1 MSNSLSQ
8 ATLYVDLDG
17 TVIKTDLLFE
27 SILLLLK
34 KNIFLALLIPVWLLK
49 GKANLKHELS
59 KRVHIPVELL
69 PLNTEFHAYLKEEV
83 ELGRN
88 IVLISASSQL
98 PVRQVSDHL
107 GLFIDAMGS
116 DEDHNLKSKNKVTR
130 ILQLDP
136 AGGFVYAGNSKAD
149 IAVWLEASEVILV
162 NCKKSL
168 AASLQ
173 HDSENILHF
182 DEPQSTLKK
191 FWQAIRPHQWLKNA
205 LIFLPLI
212 LSHQLNQPN
221 LLLQAC
227 VAFLSFSLV
236 ASSVYLLN
244 DMLDLNSDRQHQSKK
259 QRPFASGDLSLIY
272 GYLGAPLLLALG
284 FLIALWL
291 PSEFILV
298 LLTYWLMTTLYS
310 LLLKSLFLIDV
321 LTLASLYTWRII
333 AGSAAISVVTTYY
346 LLAFSFFLFLGLAM
360 VKRYTEFLNLQNQ
373 GKSSIEGRGYGVE
386 NLQTLASIGGG
397 SSLIAVTVF
406 AFYINAP
413 ATTQLYS
420 NPLLLWTICPLLLYL
435 LWRIWAL
442 ARRGELDEDPV
453 LFAITDRRSQ
463 LTACACGLIIWL
475 AI

>member
-1 MSNSLSQ
+1 VSNSISQ
-8 ATLYVDLDG
+8 PTLYVDLDG

-34 KNIFLALLIPVWLLK
+34 KNIFQTLLIPIWLLK
-49 GKANLKHELS
+49 GRANLKHQLS

-69 PLNTEFHAYLKEEV
+69 PLNTEFHDYLKEEV
-83 ELGRN
+83 ERGRN

-136 AGGFVYAGNSKAD
+136 AGGFAYAGNSKAD
-149 IAVWLEASEVILV
+149 IAVWSEASEVILV
-162 NCKKSL
+162 NCKRSL
-168 AASLQ
+168 AKNLQ
-173 HDSENILHF
+173 HGRESIQHF
-182 DEPQSTLKK
+182 DAPQSTLKK

-227 VAFLSFSLV
+227 VAFLSFSCV

-244 DMLDLNSDRQHQSKK
+244 DMLDLNSDRQHQSKSR
-259 QRPFASGDLSLIY
+259 RPFASGELSLVY
-272 GYLGAPLLLALG
+272 GYLGAPLLLILG

-291 PSEFILV
+291 PTEFVFV

-373 GKSSIEGRGYGVE
+373 GKSTIEGRGYGVE
-386 NLQTLASIGGG
+386 NLQTLATIGGG
-397 SSLIAVTVF
+397 SSLIAVAVF

-413 ATTQLYS
+413 ATTELYS
-420 NPLLLWTICPLLLYL
+420 SPLLLWAICPLLLYL

-442 ARRGELDEDPV
+442 ARRAELDEDPV
-453 LFAITDRRSQ
+453 LFALTDRRSQ
-463 LTACACGLIIWL
+463 LTAAFCGLIIWL

>member
-1 MSNSLSQ
+1 VPNSINQS
-8 ATLYVDLDG
+8 TLYVDLDG

-34 KNIFLALLIPVWLLK
+34 KSIFQTLLIPIWLIE
-49 GKANLKHELS
+49 GKANLKHQLS

-69 PLNTEFHAYLKEEV
+69 PLNTEFHDYLKEEV
-83 ELGRN
+83 ERGRN

-98 PVRQVSDHL
+98 AVRQVSDHL

-136 AGGFVYAGNSKAD
+136 AGGFAYAGNSKAD
-149 IAVWLEASEVILV
+149 IAVWSEASEVILV
-162 NCKKSL
+162 NCKRSL
-168 AASLQ
+168 AENLQ
-173 HDSENILHF
+173 HGNEKIQHF
-182 DEPQSTLKK
+182 DAPQSTLKK

-227 VAFLSFSLV
+227 VAFLSFSCV

-259 QRPFASGDLSLIY
+259 QRPFASGDLSLVY
-272 GYLGAPLLLALG
+272 GYLGAPSLLILG

-291 PSEFILV
+291 PAEFVLV
-298 LLTYWLMTTLYS
+298 LLTYWLLTTAYS
-310 LLLKSLFLIDV
+310 LLLKRLFLIDV

-346 LLAFSFFLFLGLAM
+346 LLAFSFFLFLGLAI
-360 VKRYTEFLNLQNQ
+360 VKRYTEFLNLQKQ

-386 NLQTLASIGGG
+386 NLQTLATIGGG
-397 SSLIAVTVF
+397 SSLVAVAVF

-413 ATTQLYS
+413 ATTELYS
-420 NPLLLWTICPLLLYL
+420 TPLLLWAICPLLLYL
-435 LWRIWAL
+435 LWHIWAL
-442 ARRGELDEDPV
+442 ARRGEIDEDPV
-453 LFAITDRRSQ
+453 LFALTDRRSQ
-463 LTACACGLIIWL
+463 LTAAVCGLVIWL

>member
-1 MSNSLSQ
+1 MPKSLNQ
-8 ATLYVDLDG
+8 PTLYVDLDG

-34 KNIFLALLIPVWLLK
+34 KNVFLALLMPIWLLK
-49 GKANLKHELS
+49 GKANLKHQLS

-69 PLNTEFHAYLKEEV
+69 PLNTEFLGYLEEEV
-83 ELGRN
+83 ERGRN

-98 PVRQVSDHL
+98 SVRQVSDHL

-116 DEDHNLKSKNKVTR
+116 DKDHNLKSKNKVTR

-136 AGGFVYAGNSKAD
+136 KGGFIYAGNSKAD
-149 IAVWLEASEVILV
+149 IAVWSEASEVILV
-162 NCKKSL
+162 NCKRSL
-168 AASLQ
+168 ADKLQ
-173 HDSENILHF
+173 HGSENIRHF
-182 DEPQSTLKK
+182 DAPQSTLKK
-191 FWQAIRPHQWLKNA
+191 FWQAMRPHQWLKNA

-227 VAFLSFSLV
+227 IAFMSFSFV

-244 DMLDLNSDRQHQSKK
+244 DMLDLNSDRQHHLKSR
-259 QRPFASGDLSLIY
+259 RPFASGDLSLVY

-284 FLIALWL
+284 FLTSLWL
-291 PSEFILV
+291 PAEFVFV
-298 LLTYWLMTTLYS
+298 LLSYWLMTTAYS

-360 VKRYTEFLNLQNQ
+360 VKRYTELLNLQNQ

-386 NLQTLASIGGG
+386 NLQTLATIGGG
-397 SSLIAVTVF
+397 SSLIAVAVF

-413 ATTQLYS
+413 ATTELYS
-420 NPLLLWTICPLLLYL
+420 NPLLLWAICPCLLYL

-442 ARRGELDEDPV
+442 ARREKLDEDPV

-463 LTACACGLIIWL
+463 LSAALCSLIIWL

>member
-1 MSNSLSQ
+1 VPNSLNQS
-8 ATLYVDLDG
+8 TLYVDLDG

-34 KNIFLALLIPVWLLK
+34 KNVFLALLIPVWLLK
-49 GKANLKHELS
+49 GKANLKHQLS

-69 PLNTEFHAYLKEEV
+69 PLNTEFHDYLKEEV
-83 ELGRN
+83 ERGRN

-116 DEDHNLKSKNKVTR
+116 DEDHNLKSMNKVTR

-149 IAVWLEASEVILV
+149 IAVWSEASKVILV
-162 NCKKSL
+162 NCKRSL
-168 AASLQ
+168 AKNLQ
-173 HDSENILHF
+173 HGSENIQHF
-182 DEPQSTLKK
+182 DAPQSMVKK
-191 FWQAIRPHQWLKNA
+191 FWQAMRPHQWLKNA

-227 VAFLSFSLV
+227 VAFLSFSFV

-259 QRPFASGDLSLIY
+259 QRPFASGDLPLVY
-272 GYLGAPLLLALG
+272 GYLGAPLLLVLG

-291 PSEFILV
+291 PTEFVFV
-298 LLTYWLMTTLYS
+298 LLSYWLMTTAYS

-321 LTLASLYTWRII
+321 LTLASLYTWRIV

-386 NLQTLASIGGG
+386 NLQTLATIGGG
-397 SSLIAVTVF
+397 SSLIAVAVF

-413 ATTQLYS
+413 ATTELYS
-420 NPLLLWTICPLLLYL
+420 NPLLLWAICPLLLYL

-442 ARRGELDEDPV
+442 ARRGVLDEDPV
-453 LFAITDRRSQ
+453 LFALTDRRSQ
-463 LTACACGLIIWL
+463 LSAVLCGLVIWL

>member
-1 MSNSLSQ
+1 MSNSISQ
-8 ATLYVDLDG
+8 PTLYVDLDG

-34 KNIFLALLIPVWLLK
+34 KNIFHALLIPLWLLK
-49 GKANLKHELS
+49 GKANLKHQLA
-59 KRVHIPVELL
+59 KRVEIPVELL
-69 PLNTEFHAYLKEEV
+69 PINREFLAFLEEEV
-83 ELGRN
+83 ERGRN
-88 IVLISASSQL
+88 IVLISASSQR

-130 ILQLDP
+130 ILQLNPEGVFD
-136 AGGFVYAGNSKAD
+136 YAGNSRDD
-149 IAVWLEASEVILV
+149 IAVWSEARTVILV
-162 NCKKSL
+162 NCDRSL
-168 AASLQ
+168 AEKLQ
-173 HDSENILHF
+173 HASENVHHY
-182 DEPQSTLKK
+182 DPPQSALKK
-191 FWQAIRPHQWLKNA
+191 FWQAMRPHQWLKNA

-212 LSHQLNQPN
+212 LSHQLNQPA

-227 VAFLSFSLV
+227 IAFLSFSFV
-236 ASSVYLLN
+236 ASSVYMLN
-244 DMLDLNSDRQHQSKK
+244 DMLDLNSDRQHLSKM
-259 QRPFASGDLSLIY
+259 QRPFASGELSLAY
-272 GYLGAPLLLALG
+272 GYVGAPLLLLLG
-284 FLIALWL
+284 FVIALWL
-291 PSEFILV
+291 PTAFFFV
-298 LLTYWLMTTLYS
+298 LLSYWLMTTLYS

-321 LTLASLYTWRII
+321 LTLASLYTWRIV
-333 AGSAAISVVTTYY
+333 AGSAAISVVTTSY

-386 NLQTLASIGGG
+386 NLQTLAAIGGG
-397 SSLIAVTVF
+397 SSLIAVAVF

-413 ATTQLYS
+413 ATTELYS
-420 NPLLLWTICPLLLYL
+420 SPLLLWAICPGLLYL

-463 LTACACGLIIWL
+463 LIAALCGLIIWL

>member
-1 MSNSLSQ
+1 MPNSISQ
-8 ATLYVDLDG
+8 PTLYVDLDG

-34 KNIFLALLIPVWLLK
+34 KNIFQALLIPVWLIK
-49 GKANLKHELS
+49 GKANLKHQLS

-69 PLNTEFHAYLKEEV
+69 PLNTEFHEYLKEEV
-83 ELGRN
+83 ERGRN

-98 PVRQVSDHL
+98 SVRQVSDHL

-136 AGGFVYAGNSKAD
+136 VGGFVYAGNSKDD
-149 IAVWLEASEVILV
+149 IAVWSEASEVILV
-162 NCKKSL
+162 NCKSSL
-168 AASLQ
+168 AESLQ
-173 HDSENILHF
+173 HESEKIRHF
-182 DEPQSTLKK
+182 DAPQSVLKK
-191 FWQAIRPHQWLKNA
+191 FWQAMRPHQWLKNA

-227 VAFLSFSLV
+227 IAFMSFSFV

-259 QRPFASGDLSLIY
+259 NRPFAAGDLSLAY
-272 GYLGAPLLLALG
+272 GYLGAPLLLILG
-284 FLIALWL
+284 FVIALWL
-291 PSEFILV
+291 PSEFVLV
-298 LLTYWLMTTLYS
+298 LLAYWLMTTLYS

-321 LTLASLYTWRII
+321 LTLATLYALRII
-333 AGSAAISVVTTYY
+333 AGSAAISVVTTTY

-386 NLQTLASIGGG
+386 NLQALATMGGG
-397 SSLIAVTVF
+397 SSLIAVAVF

-413 ATTQLYS
+413 ATTELYS
-420 NPLLLWTICPLLLYL
+420 NPLLLWSICPLLLYL

-463 LTACACGLIIWL
+463 LTAALCGLIIWL

>member
-1 MSNSLSQ
+1 VPNSFNQS
-8 ATLYVDLDG
+8 TLYVDLDG

-34 KNIFLALLIPVWLLK
+34 KSIFQALLIPIWLIK
-49 GKANLKHELS
+49 GKANLKHQLS
-59 KRVHIPVELL
+59 KHVHIPVALL
-69 PLNTEFHAYLKEEV
+69 PLNTEFNDYLKKEV

-116 DEDHNLKSKNKVTR
+116 DEDHNLKSKNKLTR

-136 AGGFVYAGNSKAD
+136 GGDFIYAGNSKDD
-149 IAVWLEASEVILV
+149 IVVWSEASEVILV
-162 NCKKSL
+162 NCKNSL
-168 AASLQ
+168 AENLQ
-173 HDSENILHF
+173 HDSEKIQYF
-182 DEPQSTLKK
+182 DAPQSTLKK
-191 FWQAIRPHQWLKNA
+191 SWQAIRPHQWLKNA
-205 LIFLPLI
+205 LVFLPLI

-227 VAFLSFSLV
+227 VAFASFSFV

-259 QRPFASGDLSLIY
+259 QRPFASGDLSLVY
-272 GYLGAPLLLALG
+272 GFVGAPLLLILG

-291 PSEFILV
+291 PAEFVLV
-298 LLTYWLMTTLYS
+298 LLSYWLMTTVYS
-310 LLLKSLFLIDV
+310 LLLKRLFLVDV

-360 VKRYTEFLNLQNQ
+360 VKRYTEFRNLQNQ

-386 NLQTLASIGGG
+386 NLQTLATIGGG
-397 SSLIAVTVF
+397 SSLTAVAVL

-413 ATTQLYS
+413 ATTELYS
-420 NPLLLWTICPLLLYL
+420 NPLLLWATCPLLLNL
-435 LWRIWAL
+435 LWHIWAL

-453 LFAITDRRSQ
+453 LFALTDRRSQ
-463 LTACACGLIIWL
+463 LTAAVCGLVIWL
-475 AI
+475 AM

>member
-8 ATLYVDLDG
+8 STLYVDLDG

-34 KNIFLALLIPVWLLK
+34 KNIFQALLIPIWLLR
-49 GKANLKHELS
+49 GKANLKHQLS

-69 PLNTEFHAYLKEEV
+69 PLNTQFHNYLKAEV
-83 ELGRN
+83 ENGRN
-88 IVLISASSQL
+88 VVLISASSQL
-98 PVRQVSDHL
+98 PVRQVSDYL

-116 DEDHNLKSKNKVTR
+116 DKDHNLKSKNKVTR

-136 AGGFVYAGNSKAD
+136 KGEFAYAGNSRDD
-149 IAVWLEASEVILV
+149 IAVWSEATEIILV
-162 NCKKSL
+162 NCKRSL
-168 AASLQ
+168 TQGLP
-173 HDSENILHF
+173 HSEKNIQHF
-182 DEPQSTLKK
+182 DAPQSTLVK
-191 FWQAIRPHQWLKNA
+191 FWQAMRPHQWLKNA

-212 LSHQLNQPN
+212 LAHQLNNTN

-227 VAFLSFSLV
+227 IAFMSFSFV

-244 DMLDLNSDRQHQSKK
+244 DMLDLNSDRTHQTKK
-259 QRPFASGDLSLIY
+259 QRPFASGELSLIY
-272 GYLGAPLLLALG
+272 GYLGAPLLLLLG
-284 FLIALWL
+284 FSIALLL
-291 PSEFILV
+291 PASFILV
-298 LLTYWLMTTLYS
+298 LLAYWLMTTVYS
-310 LLLKSLFLIDV
+310 LLLKRLFLIDV

-373 GKSSIEGRGYGVE
+373 GKSAIEGRAYGVQ
-386 NLQTLASIGGG
+386 NLQTLAAIG
-397 SSLIAVTVF
+397 SSSNLIAVAVF

-413 ATTQLYS
+413 ATTELYS
-420 NPLLLWTICPLLLYL
+420 NPLLLWAIGPPLLYL
-435 LWRIWAL
+435 LWRIWTL
-442 ARRGELDEDPV
+442 ARRGELNEDPV
-453 LFAITDRRSQ
+453 LFAITDHRSQ
-463 LTACACGLIIWL
+463 FIAALCGLIIWL

>member
-1 MSNSLSQ
+1 MPNSLNQS
-8 ATLYVDLDG
+8 TLYVDLDG

-34 KNIFLALLIPVWLLK
+34 KNVFLALLIPVWLLK
-49 GKANLKHELS
+49 GKANLKHQLS

-69 PLNTEFHAYLKEEV
+69 PLNTEFHDYLKEEV
-83 ELGRN
+83 ERGRN

-116 DEDHNLKSKNKVTR
+116 DEDHNLKSMNKVTR

-149 IAVWLEASEVILV
+149 IAVWSEASKVILV
-162 NCKKSL
+162 NCKRSL
-168 AASLQ
+168 AKNLQ
-173 HDSENILHF
+173 HGSENIQHF
-182 DEPQSTLKK
+182 DAPQSMVKK
-191 FWQAIRPHQWLKNA
+191 FWQAMRPHQWLKNA

-227 VAFLSFSLV
+227 VAFLSFSFV

-259 QRPFASGDLSLIY
+259 QRPFASGDLPLVY
-272 GYLGAPLLLALG
+272 GYLGAPLLLVLG

-291 PSEFILV
+291 PTEFVFV
-298 LLTYWLMTTLYS
+298 LLSYWLMTTAYS

-321 LTLASLYTWRII
+321 LTLASLYTWRIV

-386 NLQTLASIGGG
+386 NLQTLATIGGG
-397 SSLIAVTVF
+397 SSLIAVAVF

-413 ATTQLYS
+413 ATTELYS
-420 NPLLLWTICPLLLYL
+420 NPLLLWAICPLLLYL

-442 ARRGELDEDPV
+442 ARRGVLDEDPV
-453 LFAITDRRSQ
+453 LFALTDRRSQ
-463 LTACACGLIIWL
+463 LSAVLCGLVIWL

>member
-8 ATLYVDLDG
+8 PTLYVDLDG

-34 KNIFLALLIPVWLLK
+34 KNLFQALLIPIWLLK

-59 KRVHIPVELL
+59 KRVQIPVELL
-69 PLNTEFHAYLKEEV
+69 PLNTEFHAYLKGEV
-83 ELGRN
+83 ERGRN

-149 IAVWLEASEVILV
+149 IAVWSEASEVILV
-162 NCKKSL
+162 NCKRSL
-168 AASLQ
+168 AESLK
-173 HDSENILHF
+173 HESEGILHF
-182 DEPQSTLKK
+182 DAPQSTLKK

-212 LSHQLNQPN
+212 LSHQVNQPI

-227 VAFLSFSLV
+227 IAFLSFSCV

-259 QRPFASGDLSLIY
+259 QRPFASGDLSLSY

-284 FLIALWL
+284 FLVALWL

-360 VKRYTEFLNLQNQ
+360 VKRYTEFLNLQSQ
-373 GKSSIEGRGYGVE
+373 GKSSIEGRGYSVE
-386 NLQTLASIGGG
+386 NLQTLATIGGG
-397 SSLIAVTVF
+397 SSLIAVAVF

-413 ATTQLYS
+413 ATTELYG

-453 LFAITDRRSQ
+453 LFAITDRHSQ
-463 LTACACGLIIWL
+463 LIAAACGLIIWL

>member
-1 MSNSLSQ
+1 MPISLSQ
-8 ATLYVDLDG
+8 PTLYVDLDG

-34 KNIFLALLIPVWLLK
+34 KNIFQALLIPFWLIK
-49 GKANLKHELS
+49 GKANLKHQLFE
-59 KRVHIPVELL
+59 RVHIPVELL
-69 PLNTEFHAYLKEEV
+69 PLNTEFHNYLKEEM
-83 ELGRN
+83 ENGRN

-98 PVRQVSDHL
+98 AVRQVSDHL
-107 GLFIDAMGS
+107 GLFLDAMGS
-116 DEDHNLKSKNKVTR
+116 DEEHNLRSKNKVTR
-130 ILQLDP
+130 ILQLNP
-136 AGGFVYAGNSKAD
+136 EGGFVYAGNSKDD
-149 IAVWLEASEVILV
+149 IAVWSEASEAILV

-168 AASLQ
+168 AENLQ
-173 HDSENILHF
+173 HDSESIRYF
-182 DEPQSTLKK
+182 DAPQSALKK
-191 FWQAIRPHQWLKNA
+191 FWQAMRPHQWLKNA

-221 LLLQAC
+221 LLLQAGI
-227 VAFLSFSLV
+227 AFLSFNCV

-259 QRPFASGDLSLIY
+259 QRPFASGDLSLVY
-272 GYLGAPLLLALG
+272 GYLGAPLLLVLG

-291 PSEFILV
+291 PSIFVLV
-298 LLTYWLMTTLYS
+298 LLAYWLITTLYS
-310 LLLKSLFLIDV
+310 LFLKSLFLFDV

-386 NLQTLASIGGG
+386 NLKTLATIGGG
-397 SSLIAVTVF
+397 SSLISVAVF

-413 ATTQLYS
+413 ATTELYS
-420 NPLLLWTICPLLLYL
+420 NPLLLWAICPLLLYV
-435 LWRIWAL
+435 LWRIWTL
-442 ARRGELDEDPV
+442 TRRGEFDEDPV

-463 LTACACGLIIWL
+463 LSAALCALIIWL

>member
-34 KNIFLALLIPVWLLK
+34 KNVFQALLIPFWLLK
-49 GKANLKHELS
+49 GRANLKHQLS
-59 KRVHIPVELL
+59 KRVQIPVALL
-69 PLNTEFHAYLKEEV
+69 PLNPEFHSYLQTEV
-83 ELGRN
+83 ENGRN

-136 AGGFVYAGNSKAD
+136 KGGFVYAGNSRAD
-149 IAVWLEASEVILV
+149 IAVWSEASEVILV
-162 NCKKSL
+162 NCRKSL
-168 AASLQ
+168 ADELS
-173 HDSENILHF
+173 HENIQHF
-182 DEPQSTLKK
+182 DEPQSAMKK
-191 FWQAIRPHQWLKNA
+191 FWQAMRPHQWLKNA

-227 VAFLSFSLV
+227 VAFVSFSLV

-244 DMLDLNSDRQHQSKK
+244 DMLDLNSDRQHQTKR
-259 QRPFASGDLSLIY
+259 QRPFASGELSLAT
-272 GYLGAPLLLALG
+272 GFLGAPMLLILG
-284 FLIALWL
+284 FAIALWL
-291 PSEFILV
+291 PSNFILV
-298 LLTYWLMTTLYS
+298 LLAYWLMTTLYS

-333 AGSAAISVVTTYY
+333 AGAAAISVVTTYY

-360 VKRYTEFLNLQNQ
+360 VKRYTEFLNLQSQ

-386 NLQTLASIGGG
+386 NLRMLANIGGG
-397 SSLIAVTVF
+397 SSLIAVAVF

-413 ATTQLYS
+413 ATTQLY
-420 NPLLLWTICPLLLYL
+420 NDPVLLWSICPLLVYL
-435 LWRIWAL
+435 LWRIWSL
-442 ARRGELDEDPV
+442 AQRGELDEDPV

-463 LTACACGLIIWL
+463 ITAALCGLAIWL